1 MMRHQ
6 IANGARLCPK
16 DQPQHLDNL
25 HIFRSDGGAA
35 AGLRHSRA
43 PKTVFRAGLVLT
55 VLFALALAGCRTPSS
70 TPPVAET
77 WRGLHVP
84 VYSDEQLS
92 KLQDQLPKLA
102 ADGANVLVLQ
112 VDYHFD
118 FKSHPELR
126 DGPFITKAAARGFV
140 KAARKLGIG
149 VIPELDC

>member
-77 WRGLHVP
+77 WRGIHVP

-92 KLQDQLPKLA
+92 KLQGELPQLA
-102 ADGANVLVLQ
+102 ADGANVLVLEM
-112 VDYHFD
+112 DYHFD
-118 FKSHPELR
+118 FQVHRELR
-126 DGPFITKAAARGFV
+126 DNPFITKAGAREFTSV
-140 KAARKLGIG
+140 ARKL
-149 VIPELDC
+149 